1 MRSLSNME
9 SASERRTPARPQRLG
24 TLLANVVRDLHI
36 GRKLAE
42 QRACEL
48 WPEVVGDYVAHNTK
62 VRSIDRGKLFVWVK
76 TSAWQNEISLRRAD
90 IVRRLNRAVG
100 EHVVED
106 ILFVS
111 ER

>member
-1 MRSLSNME
+1 MRNLHLG
-9 SASERRTPARPQRLG
+9 RR
-24 TLLANVVRDLHI
+24 
-36 GRKLAE
+36 LAE
-42 QRACEL
+42 QRACVL
-48 WPEVVGDYVAHNTK
+48 WPEVVGKYVSKNTK

-76 TSAWQNEISLRRAD
+76 TTAWQNEISLRRGE
-90 IVRRLNRAVG
+90 IIRKLNKAVG

>member
-1 MRSLSNME
+1 VVQNLHLG
-9 SASERRTPARPQRLG
+9 RR
-24 TLLANVVRDLHI
+24 
-36 GRKLAE
+36 LAE
-42 QRACEL
+42 QKACDL
-48 WPEVVGDYVAHNTK
+48 WPEVVGDYVARNTK

-76 TSAWQNEISLRRAD
+76 TPAWQNEISLRRAE
-90 IVRRLNRAVG
+90 IIRKLNKAVG

>member
-1 MRSLSNME
+1 MRSLLKRE
-9 SASERRTPARPQRLG
+9 GASGPRAPDRPRTLG
-24 TLLANVVRDLHI
+24 NLLAKVVQDLHL
-36 GRKLAE
+36 GRRLAE

-48 WPEVVGDYVAHNTK
+48 WPRVVGKHVSKNTK
-62 VRSIDRGKLFVWVK
+62 VCSIDRGKLFVWVR
-76 TSAWQNEISLRRAD
+76 TAVWQNEISLRRAE
-90 IVRRLNRAVG
+90 IIRKLNKAVG